1 MRFEHQHLAPILGA
15 GLAALL
21 LLPSPGFAQPGLGSA
36 AAFAVL
42 AGSTVTN
49 TGATTILGSVGVSA
63 GTGITGLPVGQP
75 TGGTVHDND
84 PVAAQAQSDLTGA
97 YNSLAGMACGTDLT
111 GQDLG
116 GQTLG
121 PGVYCFN
128 TSAPLTGTL
137 TLDGGGDAGA
147 VFVFQIGS
155 TLTAATSA
163 AVSLIGGAQ
172 STNVYWKVGSSA
184 TLGTS
189 SMFKGNI
196 VALASITLTTGA
208 ALSGRAL
215 ARAGA
220 VTMDSNAITIGD
232 VSTPTFGSSWGMV
245 KTLYR

>member
-1 MRFEHQHLAPILGA
+1 MIIAGG

-21 LLPSPGFAQPGLGSA
+21 VVPSSGFAQSLGSA
-36 AAFAVL
+36 AMFAVL

-49 TGATTILGSVGVSA
+49 TGATTILGSVGVSP

-84 PVAAQAQSDLTGA
+84 PVAAQAQSDLTDA
-97 YNSLAGMACGTDLT
+97 YNALAGMACGTDLT

-137 TLDGGGDAGA
+137 TLDGGGNANA

-155 TLTAATSA
+155 TLTTATSA

-172 STNVYWKVGSSA
+172 NTNVYWQVGSSA
-184 TLGTS
+184 TLGTGS
-189 SMFKGNI
+189 TFKGNI
-196 VALASITLTTGA
+196 VALASITLTTGV
-208 ALSGRAL
+208 ALNGRAL
-215 ARAGA
+215 ARTGA
-220 VTMDSNAITIGD
+220 VTMDTNDIGD
-232 VSTPTFGSSWGMV
+232 ATTPTLESTWGRIKV
-245 KTLYR
+245 RYR